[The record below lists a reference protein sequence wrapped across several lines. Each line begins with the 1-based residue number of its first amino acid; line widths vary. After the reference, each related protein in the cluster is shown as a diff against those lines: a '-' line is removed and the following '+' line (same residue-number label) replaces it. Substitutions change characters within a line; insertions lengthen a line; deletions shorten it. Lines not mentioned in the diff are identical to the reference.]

1 MDKKLSPNGP
11 IIPTVLLNGSE
22 GIVTGWSTKIPN
34 YDPREI
40 IENIKKLIKGEKP
53 SDMIPKYKNFRGTIE
68 CKDDNQVLTSG
79 KVAIIGENL
88 VEISELPIGV
98 WTQQYKENVLQPLL
112 DGTETDWESYI
123 KSL

>member
-1 MDKKLSPNGP
+1 MSPNGP

-98 WTQQYKENVLQPLL
+98 WTQQNKENVLQPLL